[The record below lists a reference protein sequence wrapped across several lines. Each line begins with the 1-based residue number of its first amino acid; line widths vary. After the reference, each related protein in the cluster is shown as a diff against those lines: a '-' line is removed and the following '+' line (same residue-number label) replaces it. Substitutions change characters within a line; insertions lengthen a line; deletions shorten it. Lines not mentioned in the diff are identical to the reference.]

1 MLLAI
6 ITISSCASKASYT
19 VPSVSD
25 SVSKI
30 QIIPTTDPM
39 TLTRGVEI

>member
-30 QIIPTTDPM
+30 QIIATTNPM

>member
-6 ITISSCASKASYT
+6 ITISSCASKAPYT

-30 QIIPTTDPM
+30 QTIPKTDPM